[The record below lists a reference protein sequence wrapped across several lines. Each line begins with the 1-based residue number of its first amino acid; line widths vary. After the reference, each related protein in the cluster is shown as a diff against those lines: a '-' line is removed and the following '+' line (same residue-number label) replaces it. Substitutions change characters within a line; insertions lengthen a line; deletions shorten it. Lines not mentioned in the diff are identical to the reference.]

1 VAQPLLEAGQ
11 HGFIVSRLDIDYPV
25 GRQPCLGNGWGK
37 EILPNNT
44 PQNLTLGPGNDARR
58 EQSRGSAIDRAIAA
72 AGNLMQ
78 RAHGQATARQTQIHR
93 RQTKG
98 QNLGFTPA
106 TSLDSS
112 DFLAQTLNDSQWEHK
127 TAFR

>member
-1 VAQPLLEAGQ
+1 MAQPLLEAGQ

-78 RAHGQATARQTQIHR
+78 RAHGQAAAWQAQIQLRQTE
-93 RQTKG
+93 RQNFG
-98 QNLGFTPA
+98 RALR
-106 TSLDSS
+106 TSLDSP
-112 DFLAQTLNDSQWEHK
+112 DFLAQTLDDGRWEHK
-127 TAFR
+127 TTFR